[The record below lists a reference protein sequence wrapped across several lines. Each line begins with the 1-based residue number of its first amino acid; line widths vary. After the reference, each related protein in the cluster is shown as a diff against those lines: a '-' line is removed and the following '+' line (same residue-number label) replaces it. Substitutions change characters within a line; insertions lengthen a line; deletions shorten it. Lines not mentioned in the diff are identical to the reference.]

1 MHNLKL
7 SSFFFTNKAGHPQGD
22 VLGWINPMS
31 NNSCN
36 CFFNSASLASVGD
49 LFSNAKS

>member
-7 SSFFFTNKAGHPQGD
+7 LSFFFTNKVVHPQGE
-22 VLGWINPMS
+22 VLGRMNPLS

-36 CFFNSASLASVGD
+36 CFFNYASSAGGIQ
-49 LFSNAKS
+49 

>member
-7 SSFFFTNKAGHPQGD
+7 SSFFMNKVGHPQGE
-22 VLGWINPMS
+22 VHGQMKPLF

-36 CFFNSASLASVGD
+36 YFFNLSSSTGCIL
-49 LFSNAKS
+49 